1 MRAYEALAIMMMVL
15 NIVVVLLVALING
28 TKK

>member
-1 MRAYEALAIMMMVL
+1 MSAYEALAIMMMVL